1 MDIDVISLED
11 NKKYFIVDTIIDEDN
26 KYLFLVDRDNDK
38 NITVRKVIKKDDQEY
53 VVKLDSS
60 TEFEEVM
67 ALFNAKY
74 REE

>member
-26 KYLFLVDRDNDK
+26 KF
-38 NITVRKVIKKDDQEY
+38 

-60 TEFEEVM
+60 IEFEEVM